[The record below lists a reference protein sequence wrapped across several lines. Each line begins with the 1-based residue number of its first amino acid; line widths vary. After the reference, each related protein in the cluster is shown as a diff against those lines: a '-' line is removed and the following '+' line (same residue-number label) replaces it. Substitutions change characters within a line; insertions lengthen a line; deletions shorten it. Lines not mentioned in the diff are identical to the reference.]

1 MLNVLAKLSHE
12 AEQQGTDSIDAG
24 TQWGSFELRRP
35 TSCVAAYRLRIQ
47 RFRFSI
53 RSRASVCHEIT

>member
-24 TQWGSFELRRP
+24 TQWGLTVLAGNFALYLNFVTESV
-35 TSCVAAYRLRIQ
+35 VAPND
-47 RFRFSI
+47 
-53 RSRASVCHEIT
+53 

>member
-24 TQWGSFELRRP
+24 TQWGKTEVVLAHTPTLKSFNG
-35 TSCVAAYRLRIQ
+35 
-47 RFRFSI
+47 
-53 RSRASVCHEIT
+53 

>member
-24 TQWGSFELRRP
+24 TQRGTFALESAHCECP
-35 TSCVAAYRLRIQ
+35 P
-47 RFRFSI
+47 
-53 RSRASVCHEIT
+53 

>member
-24 TQWGSFELRRP
+24 TQWCRNELHSLAP
-35 TSCVAAYRLRIQ
+35 LHLRI
-47 RFRFSI
+47 
-53 RSRASVCHEIT
+53 T

>member
-24 TQWGSFELRRP
+24 TQWG
-35 TSCVAAYRLRIQ
+35 TG
-47 RFRFSI
+47 FSGEKPV
-53 RSRASVCHEIT
+53 SASLSSLFALRASERLPVPLQGNE